1 MNLTNLEFEL
11 NWPIEVQLKDLR
23 KFILQNISQNG
34 DVIRWSINKIEI
46 QNNQNDQKLLK
57 INAVILNRI

>member
-11 NWPIEVQLKDLR
+11 NWPIDVQLKDLR

-46 QNNQNDQKLLK
+46 KNNQNDQKLLK
-57 INAVILNRI
+57 INAVILNRV

>member
-11 NWPIEVQLKDLR
+11 NWPIEVQLKNLR
-23 KFILQNISQNG
+23 KFILKNISQNG

-46 QNNQNDQKLLK
+46 KNNQNDQKLLK
-57 INAVILNRI
+57 INAVILNRV

>member
-11 NWPIEVQLKDLR
+11 NWPIDVQLKDLR

-46 QNNQNDQKLLK
+46 QNNQNDQKFLK